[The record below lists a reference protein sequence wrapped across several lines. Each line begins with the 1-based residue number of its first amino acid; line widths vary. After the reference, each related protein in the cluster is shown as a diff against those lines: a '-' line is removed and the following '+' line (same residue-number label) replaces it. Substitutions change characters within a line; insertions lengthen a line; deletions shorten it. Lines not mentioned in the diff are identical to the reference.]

1 MHVFLYVLVHHHHH
15 LLTKMDHDTID
26 SSEYSFSYFI
36 DGNPNMFQ
44 PDFILEETD
53 FDTLISAIRS
63 EPAADPI
70 ESFYSDYGYNQFTNA
85 YMELPLGNDAVFAA
99 GADFGGYEMMDPNPG
114 QLVWTQEVEEYMKD
128 DDSSETATTNKPETT
143 KRIGGAKGDRTRTLI
158 SERKRRSGMKEKLY
172 ALRSLVPNITKMD
185 KASIVGDAA
194 RYIQDLQTQSR
205 NLRAEIATIEATK
218 TLKTSSSQNSKMAHA
233 SYQIPTLKM
242 ISKVSRKKYHCV
254 LKKLINHMNQT
265 LILCSFNEIQLD
277 MFQVEEKGYYVR
289 LVCNKGRGVA
299 ASLHRALESLTSF
312 QVQSSNLST
321 VNDDFV
327 LTFTLDVAVCE
338 FKINL
343 PNLKLWLSSAFVNQG
358 FEFNTF
364 RSR

>member
-242 ISKVSRKKYHCV
+242 ISK
-254 LKKLINHMNQT
+254 
-265 LILCSFNEIQLD
+265 LD

-338 FKINL
+338 FEINL

>member
-242 ISKVSRKKYHCV
+242 ISK
-254 LKKLINHMNQT
+254 
-265 LILCSFNEIQLD
+265 LD

>member
-1 MHVFLYVLVHHHHH
+1 MHVFLYVLVHRHHH

-26 SSEYSFSYFI
+26 SSEYSFSSYFN
-36 DGNPNMFQ
+36 GGHFNMFQ
-44 PDFILEETD
+44 PDFMPEETD

-99 GADFGGYEMMDPNPG
+99 GADFGGYEMMDPNLG
-114 QLVWTQEVEEYMKD
+114 QLVWNQEVEDMKY

-143 KRIGGAKGDRTRTLI
+143 KRIGGEKGDRTRTLI
-158 SERKRRSGMKEKLY
+158 SERKRRNGMKEKLY
-172 ALRSLVPNITKMD
+172 ELRSLVPNITKMD

-205 NLRAEIATIEATK
+205 KLRAEIATIEATK
-218 TLKTSSSQNSKMAHA
+218 TLKTSSSQNSKMVHA
-233 SYQIPTLKM
+233 SCQIPTLKM
-242 ISKVSRKKYHCV
+242 ISK
-254 LKKLINHMNQT
+254 
-265 LILCSFNEIQLD
+265 LD
-277 MFQVEEKGYYVR
+277 MFQVEEKEYYVR
-289 LVCNKGRGVA
+289 LICNKGRGVA

-338 FKINL
+338 FDINL

-358 FEFNTF
+358 FQFNTF